1 MAKAKSTGSE
11 TPNELG
17 LTETQAQAITRLR
30 EQRAKLKAEKGGEKP
45 RVITNYHDAERLF
58 RLGAL
63 SPEEVVDLEDRGL
76 LSADV
81 LRAGGVALEGDD
93 EVTA

>member
-1 MAKAKSTGSE
+1 MAKAQTKQDDE

-17 LTETQAQAITRLR
+17 LTETQAEAITRLR
-30 EQRAKLKAEKGGEKP
+30 EKRAKLKAEKGGEKP

-58 RLGAL
+58 RLGKL

-81 LRAGGVALEGDD
+81 LKAGGV
-93 EVTA
+93 EVE